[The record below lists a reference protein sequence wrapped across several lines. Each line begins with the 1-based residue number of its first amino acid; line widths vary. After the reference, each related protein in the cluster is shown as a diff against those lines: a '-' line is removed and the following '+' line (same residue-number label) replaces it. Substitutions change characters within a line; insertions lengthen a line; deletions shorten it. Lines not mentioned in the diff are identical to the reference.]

1 MTATTHTPRIDE
13 LLPAYALGA
22 LDGEELREL
31 QAHLAAASPA
41 GPASPGGPSC
51 PVCQRE
57 LRRLAV
63 DLEALAGAAATV
75 PAVLADDGTAMA
87 GMLGGVR
94 QRLLAA
100 VVAAPRPLAA
110 TGARS
115 AATAAGDVGAAGEA
129 GAASEVGRVSAAGEH
144 LPPAVAPP
152 FRAPAAPV
160 AAGRRGAAGRP
171 AYLAGRWQLLA
182 AAAVLVLVAAWG
194 LARQASL
201 GNEVERLR
209 GERRQLAA
217 RADALE
223 RQLSQAQA
231 EAGRLARTLSIIAAP
246 GVESVRLAGMGASH
260 AAAGRT
266 YVNTADRKAV
276 FYAFGLPALGPGKT
290 YQLWYLDDEEH
301 ATSAGVFNV
310 DASGKASL
318 VVDTALPVERV
329 QAWAVTVEPSGG
341 RPQPTGPMALAG

>member
-1 MTATTHTPRIDE
+1 MTATTHTPHIDE

-22 LDGEELREL
+22 LDGEELREM

-41 GPASPGGPSC
+41 GPASSGGTSC

-57 LRRLAV
+57 LRRLAG

-75 PAVLADDGTAMA
+75 PAALASDGTAVV

-94 QRLLAA
+94 SRLLAA
-100 VVAAPRPLAA
+100 VAAAPRPLAA
-110 TGARS
+110 AGETS
-115 AATAAGDVGAAGEA
+115 AAT
-129 GAASEVGRVSAAGEH
+129 
-144 LPPAVAPP
+144 
-152 FRAPAAPV
+152 
-160 AAGRRGAAGRP
+160 GRRGATSRP
-171 AYLAGRWQLLA
+171 AHLAGRWQLLA

-223 RQLSQAQA
+223 RQLAQTQA

-246 GVESVRLAGMGASH
+246 GVESVRLAGMGASQ

-290 YQLWYLDDEEH
+290 YQLWYIDDEEH
-301 ATSAGVFNV
+301 TTSAGIFNV